1 MDLNTATITELQTL
15 KGIGEVRAAAIIK
28 KRLELNTPLSLEDLL
43 TTEVDVP
50 YAVLKNLLDTEAI
63 RDVPYQRGE
72 ATVTPSEKASVGNT
86 ESTQENAKLETL
98 LIGMQRSIN
107 DLVRATQQVDLR
119 MDQMDERFTVNESSM
134 LTLMTSMT
142 GEAKVKDRST
152 LSGNAYDLSQLSNR
166 ASVCGASATAA
177 NEQRQFP
184 TQKESGGSVFK
195 AKMPVFDGRSRW
207 QAYLLQFQT
216 ILFMYQCNDERVM
229 VGKLVEALRDK
240 ALDYFE
246 SLPAV
251 VKIDFTALCKAM
263 ESRFGRTE
271 HGPIIRAK
279 LQASTQLVNESLDE
293 FADRVQR
300 MATDGYSGMEER
312 WVQLMAVDVLLKGCL
327 DKRAALQAMDKEP
340 STISEVV
347 QLLKRAS
354 TYEQVLGLG
363 PKHVRQV
370 SHVEHP
376 LSDEDSPNV
385 RKVTTSQVM
394 SGADDTTGVLQALE
408 KMSGQ
413 LSTLL
418 ERGPASQVSR
428 RPPLRCYSCNEL
440 GHFARNCPQ
449 HTDRKVQTNNAKS
462 SKKTEKNE

>member
-72 ATVTPSEKASVGNT
+72 ATVTPSEKS
-86 ESTQENAKLETL
+86 QENAKLETL

-166 ASVCGASATAA
+166 ASVCGASATAV

-251 VKIDFTALCKAM
+251 VRIDFTALYARLWRVVSVEQSM
-263 ESRFGRTE
+263 AQSSEQNYR
-271 HGPIIRAK
+271 RAPNW
-279 LQASTQLVNESLDE
+279 LISL
-293 FADRVQR
+293 
-300 MATDGYSGMEER
+300 
-312 WVQLMAVDVLLKGCL
+312 
-327 DKRAALQAMDKEP
+327 
-340 STISEVV
+340 
-347 QLLKRAS
+347 
-354 TYEQVLGLG
+354 
-363 PKHVRQV
+363 
-370 SHVEHP
+370 
-376 LSDEDSPNV
+376 
-385 RKVTTSQVM
+385 
-394 SGADDTTGVLQALE
+394 
-408 KMSGQ
+408 
-413 LSTLL
+413 
-418 ERGPASQVSR
+418 
-428 RPPLRCYSCNEL
+428 
-440 GHFARNCPQ
+440 
-449 HTDRKVQTNNAKS
+449 
-462 SKKTEKNE
+462 